1 MQCLLIET
9 NDNRKFFTHEKNYG
23 QLIEFSKAFNAQIS
37 TVKIEKGP
45 VLELEELAPAICDP
59 TFTKQ
64 NYKYEIIETKNP
76 RRTRGKTNQEASIL
90 ITKYIEERFTSNK
103 EVSLEDLKNKFK
115 NYNISDATLRNHFR
129 KTKTELESKGYKFE
143 KIKVGTYKAV

>member
-103 EVSLEDLKNKFK
+103 EVSLKDLKNKFK

-143 KIKVGTYKAV
+143 KVKVGTYKAV

>member
-1 MQCLLIET
+1 MKCLLIET

-59 TFTKQ
+59 TYNKQ
-64 NYKYEIIETKNP
+64 NYEYEIIETKNP
-76 RRTRGKTNQEASIL
+76 RRTKGKSNQEASIL
-90 ITKYIEERFTSNK
+90 IIKYLEEKFTSK
-103 EVSLEDLKNKFK
+103 QEVSLEELKKKFI
-115 NYNISDATLRNHFR
+115 NYNLSDATLRNHFS
-129 KTKTELESKGYKFE
+129 KTKTRLENDGYKFE
-143 KIKVGTYKAV
+143 KVKVGTYKAI

>member
-143 KIKVGTYKAV
+143 KVKVGTYKAV